1 MATTKRF
8 EFIDDYSSKQGFR
21 VKKGEVL
28 SAYYSKGS
36 SNPRW
41 MFEWY
46 EGIDKDKAE
55 SGDGTFSVFESEM
68 ASYIKETTA
77 PVKRIKE
84 EEKQGSIVPDSDL
97 SNRSASTTNNAKKP
111 FFKTTGGYVVI
122 ALVVAGLGFMAY
134 KIIKKK

>member
-28 SAYYSKGS
+28 SAYYSKAS
-36 SNPRW
+36 RNPRW

-68 ASYIKETTA
+68 ASYLKETTA

-97 SNRSASTTNNAKKP
+97 PISSSKKP
-111 FFKTTGGYVVI
+111 FFKTTGG
-122 ALVVAGLGFMAY
+122 
-134 KIIKKK
+134 